1 MSYYLADAS
10 VDARVPIWSNILWE
24 EKVML
29 KKGILLIATAI
40 LVIGSA
46 FAAIKSTEKAPSCDI
61 DVTSC
66 GCNYWFNKFD
76 KTRTY

>member
-1 MSYYLADAS
+1 
-10 VDARVPIWSNILWE
+10 
-24 EKVML
+24 ML

-46 FAAIKSTEKAPSCDI
+46 FAAIKSTEKEQSCNI

-66 GCNYWFNKFD
+66 GCNY
-76 KTRTY
+76 